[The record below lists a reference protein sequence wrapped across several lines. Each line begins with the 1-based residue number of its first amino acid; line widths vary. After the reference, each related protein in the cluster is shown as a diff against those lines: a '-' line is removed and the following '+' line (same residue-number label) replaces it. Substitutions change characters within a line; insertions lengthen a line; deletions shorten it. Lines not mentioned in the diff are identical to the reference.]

1 MESAMSAP
9 EPKVAETAK
18 PSLKERQRQMRE
30 DAILDAAEELLTTK
44 GLAAMTL
51 DDLIAEVGISK
62 PTLYQ
67 HFRSKEELVASIMT
81 RELREATRKLHDL
94 AAAMP
99 PGEALRALIG
109 WFVAQRAEYA
119 CGPVT
124 DLCITLSLMSQG
136 PIREA
141 ERAFT
146 REIEALVET
155 AQKVGAIRT
164 TVPAVFVSQTL
175 LSISKDISY
184 RDLLQDGR
192 TDVTAMTDAVIR
204 MLLGDSTTEAP
215 KSKS

>member
-1 MESAMSAP
+1 MPIGMSTP
-9 EPKVAETAK
+9 NSDTATTRK

-30 DAILDAAEELLTTK
+30 DAILDAAEEQLLTK

-67 HFRSKEELVASIMT
+67 HFRSKEELVSSIMT
-81 RELREATRKLHDL
+81 RELREAARKLHEL

-99 PGEALRALIG
+99 PGQALRALIE
-109 WFVAQRAEYA
+109 WFVEQRAQND

-124 DLCITLSLMSQG
+124 DLCITLSLMAQG

-146 REIEALVET
+146 HEIELLVEA
-155 AQKVGAIRT
+155 AQKEGSVRT
-164 TVPAVFVSQTL
+164 SVPSIFVSQTL
-175 LSISKDISY
+175 LSISKDCSY
-184 RDLLQDGR
+184 RDMLSSGR
-192 TDVTAMTDAVIR
+192 TNTEDMKQAVVR
-204 MLLGDSTTEAP
+204 MLLGD
-215 KSKS
+215 